1 MGENY
6 YQAENRSI
14 SFSESADIGCLCTF
28 PHNDTSGGKFEPDA
42 GRIMNLALLGCAVA
56 LLHNSSKLQGEGE
69 HILIPQSLG
78 KYGDAI
84 MSWFNSIDAEILK
97 VDNGYIA
104 LQQRDYDTIK
114 AMREALQEAR
124 VELEYFQAGC
134 DPSSTTDTVVAK
146 IDTSL
151 KGGK

>member
-28 PHNDTSGGKFEPDA
+28 PHNDMSGGKFKPDA

-56 LLHNSSKLQGEGE
+56 LLHNSSKLQGKGE

-78 KYGDAI
+78 IYGEEIIKWFEEREDA
-84 MSWFNSIDAEILK
+84 
-97 VDNGYIA
+97 NG
-104 LQQRDYDTIK
+104 
-114 AMREALQEAR
+114 
-124 VELEYFQAGC
+124 
-134 DPSSTTDTVVAK
+134 
-146 IDTSL
+146 
-151 KGGK
+151 